1 MKVGDLVIENRLCMQ
16 PFHCRISMITEIFD
30 TDNKPKIMVQNL
42 RTRSEYW
49 LYLDT
54 VEAL

>member
-1 MKVGDLVIENRLCMQ
+1 MKVGDLVIEKRLCMQ

-30 TDNKPKIMVQNL
+30 TDYKPKIMVQNL